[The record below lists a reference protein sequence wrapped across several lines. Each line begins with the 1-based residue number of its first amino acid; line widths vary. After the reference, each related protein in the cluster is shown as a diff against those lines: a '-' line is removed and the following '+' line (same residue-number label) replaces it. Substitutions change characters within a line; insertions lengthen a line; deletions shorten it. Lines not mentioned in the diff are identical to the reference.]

1 MITHSNIQLTKN
13 ISCLSANHET
23 DRPVLAAIWGER
35 SNLVVDAGNSPAHA
49 RLMMDLLAQKQG
61 TRNNPAFVVLTHWH
75 WDHVF
80 GVKTMQLPIIAQ
92 EYTDNMIRQ
101 MMTYDWSDEALDER
115 VAQGIEVTFCS
126 DMIKKEFA
134 HNREDIQLIPAHIVF
149 QDSLTLDLGGLTCHI
164 HRVGGDH
171 TKDSTIVY
179 VEEDKTLFV
188 GDALAP
194 DLYLPNWTFTVEGV
208 LNLVETLSSYDAD
221 IILESHSEPVNKE
234 TFARQLEDLRQTAM
248 AIKKWGAQEEQVRET
263 LAQHLGRKLTE
274 EDLET
279 MKFLMNGLQHD
290 KKKQ

>member
-1 MITHSNIQLTKN
+1 MITHKTFHLTKH
-13 ISCLSANHET
+13 ISCLSANNET

-35 SNLVVDAGNSPAHA
+35 STLVVDAGNSPAHA
-49 RLMMDLLAQKQG
+49 RLMLDLLAHRKKAS
-61 TRNNPAFVVLTHWH
+61 NNPAFVVLTHWH

-80 GVKTMQLPIIAQ
+80 GGKAMNLPIIAQ
-92 EYTDNMIRQ
+92 EYTDTMVRR

-115 VAQGIEVTFCS
+115 VARGIEVTFCS
-126 DMIKKEFA
+126 DIIKKEFA

-179 VEEDKTLFV
+179 VEEEKTLFV

-208 LNLVETLSSYDAD
+208 LNLVDTLSSYDAD

-234 TFARQLEDLRQTAM
+234 IFARQLEDLRQTAL
-248 AIKKWGAQEEQVRET
+248 AVKIWGAQEEGVRET

-279 MKFLMNGLQHD
+279 IQFFMNGLS
-290 KKKQ
+290 